1 MDFEAMMEQ
10 MPKEKPEG
18 AKGMC
23 AHCGQPLMPK
33 IEIEI
38 EQKGDSEDMQEA
50 DEAYSAEG
58 GDEPEFGD
66 DMAKQD
72 KKAIAI
78 AALKKKLMG

>member
-1 MDFEAMMEQ
+1 MDFEAMMEA

-50 DEAYSAEG
+50 DEAYAE
-58 GDEPEFGD
+58 GDEPESGD
-66 DMAKQD
+66 DMAKQE